1 MVFTLLFLLSDVAL
15 AAVLVPVLVMV
26 LTALIL
32 LVVCARHWKNR
43 YELSN
48 REGMEIRH
56 ASSSVTFVF
65 CPYRK
70 KSSEGTYDLP
80 HWDRSGTKVPL
91 WVPSGTRVWVHTA
104 SSR

>member
-43 YELSN
+43 YELGN
-48 REGMEIRH
+48 REGTEISPTRFLLH
-56 ASSSVTFVF
+56 DLCVLSV
-65 CPYRK
+65 
-70 KSSEGTYDLP
+70 
-80 HWDRSGTKVPL
+80 
-91 WVPSGTRVWVHTA
+91 
-104 SSR
+104 